1 MLPAQLIFMIDGRND
16 NRGLR
21 EDGEYDVTRDWFYQN
36 VRLKDALTEKGY
48 DVAYAWGIGAH
59 THDMGG
65 AMLPEMMRWLW
76 RDHPVS
82 LDPRDTAERSFREA
96 E

>member
-59 THDMGG
+59 THD
-65 AMLPEMMRWLW
+65 
-76 RDHPVS
+76 
-82 LDPRDTAERSFREA
+82 PRDTAERSFREA